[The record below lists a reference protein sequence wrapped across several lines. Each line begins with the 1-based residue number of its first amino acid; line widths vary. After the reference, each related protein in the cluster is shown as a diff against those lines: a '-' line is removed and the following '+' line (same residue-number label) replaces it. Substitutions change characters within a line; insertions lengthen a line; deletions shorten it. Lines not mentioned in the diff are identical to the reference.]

1 MINLILFYNLRIFEL
16 KFILVEI
23 FRFKIINLISDGF
36 YFFEI
41 RFFMQLK
48 KLYLKL
54 KGGVYY
60 GKFSK

>member
-23 FRFKIINLISDGF
+23 FRFKIFNLVPDGF
-36 YFFEI
+36 CFLKSGF
-41 RFFMQLK
+41 LCSWK

>member
-23 FRFKIINLISDGF
+23 FRFKIYDGF
-36 YFFEI
+36 IFLKSGF
-41 RFFMQLK
+41 LCSWK